1 MISHWLPKCLIPV
14 LLCTATIAGPVQ
26 KAGLRLPNDASIHRD
41 AVKEIFQES
50 YAAYKYGGPHRI
62 PFLESNET
70 LAGNSRLVMMIYHQ

>member
-26 KAGLRLPNDASIHRD
+26 KAGLRLPEDASIHRD

-50 YAAYKYGGPHRI
+50 YAAYKYGVPHCI
-62 PFLESNET
+62 S
-70 LAGNSRLVMMIYHQ
+70 YC